1 MWYIPGVTWA
11 QTITIV
17 VPIVV
22 AIVVGL
28 FYSGKQV
35 ELLGNLMN
43 ARLTAIEARF
53 TNVDSRFDS
62 MDSRFDSMDSR
73 FNIMETRFN
82 GFEAKVETR
91 LNAFEARVENRLE
104 RIENRFAEIHQD
116 LRDLRGLLQ
125 DALRP
130 RTTQPGIP

>member
-43 ARLTAIEARF
+43 ARLAAIEARF
-53 TNVDSRFDS
+53 TNV
-62 MDSRFDSMDSR
+62 DSRFDSMDSR

-130 RTTQPGIP
+130 RTT